1 MCVGEAIQWGCWAAG
16 FRRAPHLA
24 RALPESSSPLGGEE
38 WGLRRYRVMAKAR
51 RQRLKVFRTPIG
63 FHDAYVAAPSQK
75 AALEAW
81 GANTNLFAQGAAE
94 QVTEPNL
101 TKVPLKH
108 PGEVIKVLRGNE
120 AAQLK
125 ALGGTRSTPAGKK
138 EDGSRIKSGMTKRR
152 GPKPTRAKVGRAEE
166 ALQKLDAAHAKEL
179 EGLRDQEQVLAR
191 KLREA
196 HRAYREKR
204 AALEEKA
211 DAARADYD
219 AALRNWELK

>member
-1 MCVGEAIQWGCWAAG
+1 
-16 FRRAPHLA
+16 
-24 RALPESSSPLGGEE
+24 
-38 WGLRRYRVMAKAR
+38 MAKAR

-94 QVTEPNL
+94 QVTEPKL
-101 TKVPLKH
+101 TKAPLEH
-108 PGEVIKVLRGNE
+108 PGEVIKVLRGDE

-125 ALGGTRSTPAGKK
+125 ALGGTRSRPAGKK
-138 EDGSRIKSGMTKRR
+138 EGGSRIKSGMTKRR
-152 GPKPTRAKVGRAEE
+152 GPKPSRAKVARAQE
-166 ALQKLDAAHAKEL
+166 ALEKLDAAHSKEL
-179 EGLRDQEQVLAR
+179 QELRDREQVLAR

-196 HRAYREKR
+196 HRSYHDKR

-211 DAARADYD
+211 ESARSDYE
-219 AALRNWELK
+219 AKLREWERK